1 MTCEE
6 HTMSAVAPT
15 INCRML
21 SAAHC
26 AYSIDPQTGIYT
38 PPAFFNDAVGWA
50 SGSPVAISSGSGD
63 EDIDACLVG
72 LNGDGIVI
80 AFRGTIPPA
89 KNWSSLFD
97 WFQDIFMVSPAAESP
112 VPGMVHKGFWDAVQA
127 IWPQIVTQV
136 AVLVKANPS
145 ASLYITGHSKGGAMA
160 ILAAAL
166 IHFTTES
173 PIPAPSAVY
182 TFAAPHAG
190 NADFAAAFPIG
201 AIPVTPYEGYLDLV
215 PFLPPTPGFFE
226 LLKVIP
232 DLPEW
237 LTNFFNQAA
246 NWNYSALDT
255 TYDYIQKDHSVVEN
269 TAVITAE
276 RVAEI
281 VGAMAILDFSAIAG
295 AHSTQCGSTYTSGVC
310 PTLVCS
316 QVATG

>member
-1 MTCEE
+1 
-6 HTMSAVAPT
+6 MSAVAPT
-15 INCRML
+15 IDCRML
-21 SAAHC
+21 AAAHC
-26 AYSIDPQTGIYT
+26 AYSIDPQTGVYT

-89 KNWSSLFD
+89 KDWPSLFD

-127 IWPQIVTQV
+127 IWSQIVTEVQG
-136 AVLVKANPS
+136 LVQANPD
-145 ASLYITGHSKGGAMA
+145 ARLYITGHSKGGAMA
-160 ILAAAL
+160 ILSAAL
-166 IHFTTES
+166 IHFTSDS
-173 PIPAPSAVY
+173 PVPSPTAVY

-190 NADFAAAFPIG
+190 DTDFAAAFPL
-201 AIPVTPYEGYLDLV
+201 ATIPVTPYEGYLDLV
-215 PFLPPTPGFFE
+215 PFLPPTPGFFHI
-226 LLKVIP
+226 LNHVP
-232 DLPEW
+232 DLPGW

-255 TYDYIQKDHSVVEN
+255 TYYYIQKDHTVVEN
-269 TAVITAE
+269 TPAVTAE

-310 PTLVCS
+310 PSLICS
-316 QVATG
+316 GVALG